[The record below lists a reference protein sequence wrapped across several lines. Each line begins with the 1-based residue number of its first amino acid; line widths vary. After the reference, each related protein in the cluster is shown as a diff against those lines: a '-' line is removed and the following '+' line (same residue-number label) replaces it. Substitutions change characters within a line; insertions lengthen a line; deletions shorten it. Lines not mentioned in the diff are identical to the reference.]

1 MKKFNMSIPV
11 TVCPISTFSVDTST
25 ESSTIT
31 RARVRIFYKGLNR
44 NGTFITDEFAENLV
58 KTLPY
63 APLKGIYSET
73 DYSDHGENRDEGR
86 IYGVVPETNNFAWED
101 YVDEDGVT
109 RTYACSDVLIYTALY
124 REANE
129 IVGKS
134 ESMELYLNSIEG
146 SWQVK
151 QGKKCFVFEKGC
163 FLGLQVLGDNV
174 EPCFEG
180 ASFYSFNQDI
190 YSILNGE
197 NEGDEQMENEV
208 LKDEEVT
215 TTNEVVV
222 EEPAQDAPVEPET
235 ETETKEEEVEVTE
248 ETTEEAPVEEAPAVE
263 STVAEEP
270 VSDLNS
276 EYENKISE
284 LESKIANLEEENS
297 TYVKKLSEETD
308 RANAAT
314 AAFSE
319 LVEEV
324 EALRKFKADV
334 ERKEKEDVINQYR
347 GRVSEDKLQEY
358 RDAIDSYTLEMLD
371 MKLCYEIKKGNPSFF
386 FSGEAADLN
395 VVPKPVTKQ
404 LGSLESILERY

>member
-44 NGTFITDEFAENLV
+44 NGTYITDEFAENLV

-63 APLKGIYSET
+63 APLKGIYSEP
-73 DYSDHGENRDEGR
+73 DYSDHGESRDEGR

-197 NEGDEQMENEV
+197 KEGDEQMENEV

-215 TTNEVVV
+215 VTNEVV
-222 EEPAQDAPVEPET
+222 EESVQEEVSTEVET
-235 ETETKEEEVEVTE
+235 EATENNEEVEVTE
-248 ETTEEAPVEEAPAVE
+248 ETIEEAPAEEAPVVE
-263 STVAEEP
+263 SAVAEEP
-270 VSDLNS
+270 TVDLNS

-297 TYVKKLSEETD
+297 TYLRKLSEETE
-308 RANAAT
+308 RADAAV
-314 AAFSE
+314 AAFSK

-324 EALRKFKADV
+324 ESLREFKADK
-334 ERKEKEDVINQYR
+334 ERKEKEDVINQYI
-347 GRVSEDKLQEY
+347 GKVSEDKLQEY
-358 RDAIDSYTLEMLD
+358 RDSIDSYTVESLD
-371 MKLCYEIKKGNPSFF
+371 KDLCYEVKKGNPSFF
-386 FSGEAADLN
+386 FNEHDLK
-395 VVPKPVTKQ
+395 VVPKTVEKQ